1 MCPGDRRKK
10 CIPKYKFCDGFPD
23 CKHGTDE
30 DPNICG
36 LLLLHTRDYTVSQN
50 TTNLRLIAII

>member
-10 CIPKYKFCDGFPD
+10 CIPKYKFCDGVAD

-36 LLLLHTRDYTVSQN
+36 MIYIYLVDCGLLGYMVVVTVQQ
-50 TTNLRLIAII
+50 